1 MENESTDEMI
11 TELSVKSFPHKSI
24 CTGGKA
30 VAKQLHR
37 PPRHGGSAQHLAK
50 LEQFGNWTPERR
62 LEPRI

>member
-50 LEQFGNWTPERR
+50 LEQFGN
-62 LEPRI
+62 